1 MTLMS
6 TIRHQRTVTGSVCRP
21 CLHAFNF
28 SFHLVADV
36 RRRRRRLYSFPIC
49 YFPFFFLFYFLGGK
63 DFSSSFWLFVIW
75 LGNEPKNEEK
85 KKWLAASRETW
96 SLVAGNETYTHT
108 HTVQARRCCDR
119 GEKEEEESFSYF
131 FFCLLVTSFGGGNSA
146 GTTSHLT
153 HSRRF
158 ITNRHTEKK
167 KKKIF

>member
-1 MTLMS
+1 
-6 TIRHQRTVTGSVCRP
+6 
-21 CLHAFNF
+21 
-28 SFHLVADV
+28 
-36 RRRRRRLYSFPIC
+36 
-49 YFPFFFLFYFLGGK
+49 
-63 DFSSSFWLFVIW
+63 LFVIW

-119 GEKEEEESFSYF
+119 GEKEEEEESFSYF

-167 KKKIF
+167 KKEDFLVGGGKVFSDLIWIVRVHLRSTWHAGNIDR

>member
-6 TIRHQRTVTGSVCRP
+6 TIRHQHTQSQVVCVDPAYTRSTSP
-21 CLHAFNF
+21 STLLPTSDAAAVCIV
-28 SFHLVADV
+28 S
-36 RRRRRRLYSFPIC
+36 
-49 YFPFFFLFYFLGGK
+49 
-63 DFSSSFWLFVIW
+63 LFVIFFFFSLLFSW
-75 LGNEPKNEEK
+75 GQRFFVFFLVVCYLTWKWTEK
-85 KKWLAASRETW
+85 WKMKKWLAASRETW

-119 GEKEEEESFSYF
+119 GEKEEEEESFSYF